1 MISALILSAHLIFIT
16 IIFTKKWQEESLSA
30 ALINV
35 ALIIILFSVGWSIS
49 TTIVK
54 IFFDEKGLGL
64 HFNADTI
71 SLTLLSI
78 VEFFFYRFY
87 YKEQKTIEDDKEM

>member
-1 MISALILSAHLIFIT
+1 MISAIILAAHLIFIT
-16 IIFTKKWQEESLSA
+16 YIFTKKWQEESLSA
-30 ALINV
+30 GLINV

-49 TTIVK
+49 TTVVK
-54 IFFDEKGLGL
+54 IFFDEKGLGI

-78 VEFFFYRFY
+78 AEFFFYRFY
-87 YKEQKTIEDDKEM
+87 YKDESIEDDKEM

>member
-1 MISALILSAHLIFIT
+1 MISALIFAAHLIFIT
-16 IIFTKKWQEESLSA
+16 VIFTKKWQEESLSA

-54 IFFDEKGLGL
+54 IFFDSKGLGI
-64 HFNADTI
+64 HFDADTI

-78 VEFFFYRFY
+78 AEFFFYRFY
-87 YKEQKTIEDDKEM
+87 YKEEKVTEDDKEM

>member
-1 MISALILSAHLIFIT
+1 MISALIFAAHLIFIT
-16 IIFTKKWQEESLSA
+16 VIFTKKWQEESLSA
-30 ALINV
+30 GIINV

-54 IFFDEKGLGL
+54 IFFDSKGLGIY
-64 HFNADTI
+64 FDADTI

-78 VEFFFYRFY
+78 AEFFFYRFY
-87 YKEQKTIEDDKEM
+87 YREEKSTEDDKGM